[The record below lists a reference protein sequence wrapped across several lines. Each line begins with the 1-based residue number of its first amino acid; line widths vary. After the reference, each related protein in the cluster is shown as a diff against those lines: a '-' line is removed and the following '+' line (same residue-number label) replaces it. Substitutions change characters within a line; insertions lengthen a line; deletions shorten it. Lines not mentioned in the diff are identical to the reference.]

1 MATLPDQFLEAHPDA
16 GRVLYRG
23 VAWLTGT
30 LLALPGLKRL
40 RPVSRRIGAV
50 TRDAGRVTVVS
61 EPCART
67 LHVGPLTVV
76 SANLWH
82 DWPRQQRWPER
93 LEAFA
98 ELVEAEEADVILL
111 QEVARTSTLKADV
124 WLAERLGLAMAYAR
138 ANGDLGAIGFEEGV
152 AILSRYPL
160 GNLHLRQLS
169 HGRNPFVRRLALGG
183 HVDTPHGHLLVV
195 SAHLGLVRRHNSG
208 QIRRLRA
215 WVRDVSQGEVA
226 VIGGDF
232 NASEERREIEH
243 TRRAWTDTFRTA
255 RPHDEAVTYTK
266 SRPGRRTLHRRLDYI
281 FVQQPPSAHWTVLE
295 SSHLDAPSGP
305 HSDHRA
311 VLTRLLPA
319 AAT

>member
-1 MATLPDQFLEAHPDA
+1 MS
-16 GRVLYRG
+16 
-23 VAWLTGT
+23 
-30 LLALPGLKRL
+30 ALPSLGRL
-40 RPVSRRIGAV
+40 QPVYQRIGAV

-61 EPCART
+61 EPAARMAPS
-67 LHVGPLTVV
+67 GPLTVV

-111 QEVARTSTLKADV
+111 QEVARTSALKADV

-138 ANGDLGAIGFEEGV
+138 ANGDLAAIGFEEGV
-152 AILSRYPL
+152 AILSRYSL
-160 GNLHLRQLS
+160 GDLHLRQLS

-183 HVDTPHGHLLVV
+183 HVGTPHGHLLVV
-195 SAHLGLVRRHNSG
+195 SAHLGLVRRHNAG
-208 QIRRLRA
+208 QIRRLRT

-226 VIGGDF
+226 VVGGDF
-232 NASEERREIEH
+232 NASEDRTEIE
-243 TRRAWTDTFRTA
+243 RYDGRAWTDTFRAA
-255 RPHDEAVTYTK
+255 RPHDEAITSTK
-266 SRPGRRTLHRRLDYI
+266 SRSGRRKLHQRLDYI

-319 AAT
+319 AT